1 MEYNSRSLWIAILFL
16 VLAKG
21 FSASAQCQIKTLAN
35 GMTVCLNPIEYEE
48 DISIILAYRAG
59 ANSQTASTAGL
70 FKLLEY
76 VLFNGPAANPG
87 IPEPAAAIDVLEAE
101 NIIGGV
107 GIDRFEF
114 GIMFKKENLIPALD
128 TFLYL
133 FSLERR
139 EFILAQID
147 GIELAKRSVLALIQN
162 ETSDNDLLSSMAIN
176 KKLFSKAPFRTDI
189 LGAENVLEKADAA
202 QLNNIASSWLVPNN
216 ACISIAGAFD
226 SSQVMNLIEER
237 FSLLPKAKNPWPANL
252 PSFPKPGVTKPIF
265 LVLPDSSIPADHIQI
280 EMRYRGP
287 DPKDTTSYFAALM
300 LEQLVN
306 EPTSRFQTAMRKA
319 MPKGSEPENLR
330 IDYVPAA
337 NSSWISVQSIMPAG
351 KKPADTVFA
360 FKEAVRGT
368 ELYMIKANPSYFSAT
383 DYEQARQALLEEI
396 MAIQGDPLR
405 SACHMA
411 SLWSWGIPS
420 LIFQEGDIIMKTG
433 QKEVSQFVDIYVQKN
448 LEVVMVRIDPN
459 LYEANKKSFSSYG
472 FETVSA
478 NNAFWWR

>member
-1 MEYNSRSLWIAILFL
+1 
-16 VLAKG
+16 
-21 FSASAQCQIKTLAN
+21 
-35 GMTVCLNPIEYEE
+35 
-48 DISIILAYRAG
+48 
-59 ANSQTASTAGL
+59 
-70 FKLLEY
+70 
-76 VLFNGPAANPG
+76 
-87 IPEPAAAIDVLEAE
+87 
-101 NIIGGV
+101 
-107 GIDRFEF
+107 
-114 GIMFKKENLIPALD
+114 
-128 TFLYL
+128 
-133 FSLERR
+133 
-139 EFILAQID
+139 
-147 GIELAKRSVLALIQN
+147 
-162 ETSDNDLLSSMAIN
+162 
-176 KKLFSKAPFRTDI
+176 
-189 LGAENVLEKADAA
+189 
-202 QLNNIASSWLVPNN
+202 LNNIASSWLVPNN
-216 ACISIAGAFD
+216 ACISISGAFD

-252 PSFPKPGVTKPIF
+252 ASFPKPGVTKPIF

-478 NNAFWWR
+478 KNAFWWR

>member
-1 MEYNSRSLWIAILFL
+1 MEHNSRSLWIAILFL

-101 NIIGGV
+101 NIRGGV

-216 ACISIAGAFD
+216 ACISISGAFD

-252 PSFPKPGVTKPIF
+252 ASFPKPGVTKPIF

-287 DPKDTTSYFAALM
+287 DPKDT
-300 LEQLVN
+300 
-306 EPTSRFQTAMRKA
+306 
-319 MPKGSEPENLR
+319 
-330 IDYVPAA
+330 
-337 NSSWISVQSIMPAG
+337 
-351 KKPADTVFA
+351 
-360 FKEAVRGT
+360 
-368 ELYMIKANPSYFSAT
+368 
-383 DYEQARQALLEEI
+383 
-396 MAIQGDPLR
+396 
-405 SACHMA
+405 
-411 SLWSWGIPS
+411 
-420 LIFQEGDIIMKTG
+420 
-433 QKEVSQFVDIYVQKN
+433 
-448 LEVVMVRIDPN
+448 
-459 LYEANKKSFSSYG
+459 
-472 FETVSA
+472 
-478 NNAFWWR
+478 